1 MSVQEVI
8 NTVKNSYISFG
19 LIGPYT
25 VEDHVKGA
33 RQKATLSRWASHG
46 KSLTTPSHSIC
57 KEQACNKQQLIS
69 AQ

>member
-33 RQKATLSRWASHG
+33 RQKATLSR
-46 KSLTTPSHSIC
+46 
-57 KEQACNKQQLIS
+57 
-69 AQ
+69 